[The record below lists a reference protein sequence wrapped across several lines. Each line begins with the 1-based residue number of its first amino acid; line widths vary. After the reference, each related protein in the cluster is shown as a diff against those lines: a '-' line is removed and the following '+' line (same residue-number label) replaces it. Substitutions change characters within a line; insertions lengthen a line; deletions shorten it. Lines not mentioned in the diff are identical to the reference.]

1 MKIIL
6 TIVETIKN
14 MIAILSDPNL
24 MSFIIASSEA
34 RQIISPM
41 IQFVKVKNQL
51 TMNPMPIN
59 IPIISITLI

>member
-24 MSFIIASSEA
+24 MSLIIVSSEA

-51 TMNPMPIN
+51 TMNPMPIS
-59 IPIISITLI
+59 IPIISMTLI